1 MKIRSRPGLLSAYR
15 SCSKNVRDYFEHLPD
30 LVNGFPLDVCLAY
43 AFSRL
48 ETAQTM
54 ALYCGVVKV
63 YRANRDVARNALDAT
78 HITRKSFADLYET
91 AFGLAVPDAAAR
103 GLKTAEATRDSVMHG
118 KGATEDRIRNA
129 LARVLEY
136 AEAVNKQLG
145 EEHGLRP
152 FGDLRGFAGAAKK
165 HDKRTT
171 RFILKGMG
179 FSLS

>member
-118 KGATEDRIRNA
+118 KGATEDRIRHD
-129 LARVLEY
+129 VS
-136 AEAVNKQLG
+136 V
-145 EEHGLRP
+145 GLWTGTLVDSRYVCSASN
-152 FGDLRGFAGAAKK
+152 RGAA
-165 HDKRTT
+165 DREWVA
-171 RFILKGMG
+171 FE
-179 FSLS
+179 